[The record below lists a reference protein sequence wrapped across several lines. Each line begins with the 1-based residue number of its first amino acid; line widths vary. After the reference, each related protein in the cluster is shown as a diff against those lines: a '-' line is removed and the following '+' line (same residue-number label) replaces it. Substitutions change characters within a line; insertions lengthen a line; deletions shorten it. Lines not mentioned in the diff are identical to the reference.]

1 MARDVRDPEAGERRE
16 GVDAARDREE
26 PGDAPVGERTG
37 DGGGQWTL
45 NLKQGT
51 TSGFLVDGLADDVN
65 VTISMA
71 TADWTGIISG
81 ASNPMQAFMMG
92 KIKVKGDMGLAMKL
106 QNVLALAKG

>member
-1 MARDVRDPEAGERRE
+1 MSTPAEIFATIGNNIGNNVEKATSANAVFGFDI
-16 GVDAARDREE
+16 
-26 PGDAPVGERTG
+26 TG

-71 TADWTGIISG
+71 AADWTGIISG

>member
-1 MARDVRDPEAGERRE
+1 MSTPAEIFATIGKNIGNNVEKATSANAVFGFDITGE
-16 GVDAARDREE
+16 
-26 PGDAPVGERTG
+26 
-37 DGGGQWTL
+37 GGGQWTL

-51 TSGFLVDGLADDVN
+51 TSGFLADGLAEDVN

>member
-1 MARDVRDPEAGERRE
+1 MSTPAEIFATIGHNIGNNVEKATSTNAVFGFDI
-16 GVDAARDREE
+16 
-26 PGDAPVGERTG
+26 TG
-37 DGGGQWTL
+37 YGGGQWTL

>member
-1 MARDVRDPEAGERRE
+1 MSTPAEIFATIGHNIGNNVEKATSTNAVFGFDI
-16 GVDAARDREE
+16 
-26 PGDAPVGERTG
+26 TG

-51 TSGFLVDGLADDVN
+51 TSGFLVDGLAEDAN
-65 VTISMA
+65 VVISMA
-71 TADWTGIISG
+71 AADWTGIISG